1 MQTELV
7 ISIFTFVAVASG
19 FYFTTKSRLD
29 KIEKDL
35 SDYRQTSIEI
45 SNYFTSIEELFK
57 DITRNVEIIKNQHK

>member
-35 SDYRQTSIEI
+35 LKHNNTNTEILDRLARIETKLDF
-45 SNYFTSIEELFK
+45 FTK
-57 DITRNVEIIKNQHK
+57 K

>member
-1 MQTELV
+1 MQTELI

-35 SDYRQTSIEI
+35 SRHNNTNTEILDRLARIETKLDF
-45 SNYFTSIEELFK
+45 FTQK
-57 DITRNVEIIKNQHK
+57 

>member
-1 MQTELV
+1 MQTELI

-35 SDYRQTSIEI
+35 LKHNNTNTEILDRLARIETKLDF
-45 SNYFTSIEELFK
+45 FTK
-57 DITRNVEIIKNQHK
+57 K